1 MHVLMYN
8 SQMVEEFEQ
17 GWGSMI
23 ETFEL
28 HDNEW
33 LSGLFKAEV
42 VSSLLFKNKFLDWD
56 VNNIAE

>member
-17 GWGSMI
+17 GWGLMI

-42 VSSLLFKNKFLDWD
+42 VRFL
-56 VNNIAE
+56 AF